1 MLWRKMAQ
9 SHDQSKTPRCRLAA
23 GIGQYGDSTMHKRSR
38 LYSLLIIP
46 ALLTACA
53 TSPDPCNPCTNTSSA
68 TKVIAA
74 PQTVRISAVGVGAPP
89 NIEGLSAAQRRL
101 MAMRTSKLD
110 AYRSLAEQIQGVK
123 LIGNSTVSM
132 LAAQND
138 SFRAYVDATIRG
150 ARVISINPL
159 PDGAYET
166 VLEIELPADIYNQ
179 YLRMVDAAPQNKGTV
194 SGYHPAGTYVSNTAE
209 IRSAD
214 YYLAR

>member
-1 MLWRKMAQ
+1 ML
-9 SHDQSKTPRCRLAA
+9 
-23 GIGQYGDSTMHKRSR
+23 KRSR
-38 LYSLLIIP
+38 LYSLLLAP

-53 TSPDPCNPCTNTSSA
+53 TSPDPCNPCAKNKPVPNCSPCTQTKPAATGCDPCSSTSVV
-68 TKVIAA
+68 TPVVVA
-74 PQTVRISAVGVGAPP
+74 PQTVKISAVGVGAPP
-89 NIEGLSAAQRRL
+89 NIEGLSPAQRRL

-110 AYRSLAEQIQGVK
+110 AYRSLAEQIQGIK
-123 LIGNSTVSM
+123 LVGNSTVSM

-150 ARVISINPL
+150 ARIISINPL

-166 VLEIELPADIYNQ
+166 VLEIELPQDIYNH
-179 YLRMVDAAPQNKGTV
+179 YLRMVDAPSQNKGSV
-194 SGYHPAGTYVSNTAE
+194 SGYYSAGTYVSNTAE